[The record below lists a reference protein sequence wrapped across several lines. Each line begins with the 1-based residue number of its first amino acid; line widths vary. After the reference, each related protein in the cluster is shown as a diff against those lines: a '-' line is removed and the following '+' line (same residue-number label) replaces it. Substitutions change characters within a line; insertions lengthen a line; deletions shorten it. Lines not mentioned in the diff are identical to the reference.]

1 MLSRPSNR
9 LTSEQIKDAME
20 RLVSLIQGEEGRET
34 ASDHIDELVKHG
46 NGGADVAEIGEDE
59 VVEV

>member
-1 MLSRPSNR
+1 V
-9 LTSEQIKDAME
+9 E

-34 ASDHIDELVKHG
+34 SKDEIEDLVKEPRAEE
-46 NGGADVAEIGEDE
+46 GASISDDLD